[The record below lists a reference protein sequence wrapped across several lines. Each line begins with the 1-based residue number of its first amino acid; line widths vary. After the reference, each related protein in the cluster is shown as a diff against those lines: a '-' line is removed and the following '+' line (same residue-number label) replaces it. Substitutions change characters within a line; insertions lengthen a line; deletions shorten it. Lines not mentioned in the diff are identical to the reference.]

1 MGHDAHMKTFN
12 AIVEEV
18 LHIPHAEIRDDLT
31 SNDVPDWDSMN
42 YVFFIA
48 ELEKEFGIS
57 FSMDDVLRATCLGD
71 LRAIVETRT
80 KK

>member
-1 MGHDAHMKTFN
+1 MDNDTRMKTFN
-12 AIVEEV
+12 AIASQMFTLPEEGI
-18 LHIPHAEIRDDLT
+18 HDALT
-31 SNDVPDWDSMN
+31 SHDIPAWDSMN

-57 FSMDDVLRATCLGD
+57 FSMDEVMNVSCLGD
-71 LRAIVETRT
+71 LRAIVEKRV